1 MRCVI
6 MLMSIAAI
14 WLLSAKEQGLVG
26 SWAIWTSL
34 GIVLFFIAVIKLSGM
49 ESNERESAKEI
60 FVKIKDASAVRAH
73 KPEAN
78 KKIA

>member
-34 GIVLFFIAVIKLSGM
+34 GIVLFFVATMKLSSIVSSG
-49 ESNERESAKEI
+49 ELADKI
-60 FVKIKDASAVRAH
+60 FLKIKEASAVRAH